1 MRLVGRLAALAVASG
16 LLVSMFA
23 AVHRGARGRE
33 RVAAIQRLDEQ
44 RAAIEAQ
51 RTELL
56 RGIEVLRSRARVV
69 PAAQALGLRLPAEG
83 ELVILELRVEAATGA
98 ESGRR

>member
-1 MRLVGRLAALAVASG
+1 MRPVGRLAALAVAG
-16 LLVSMFA
+16 ALLVSMFA

-33 RVAAIQRLDEQ
+33 RVGAIQTLDEQ
-44 RAAIEAQ
+44 RAALEAQ

-56 RGIEVLRSRARVV
+56 RRIEVLRSRARVV

-83 ELVILELRVEAATGA
+83 ELVILELRVEAPTGA